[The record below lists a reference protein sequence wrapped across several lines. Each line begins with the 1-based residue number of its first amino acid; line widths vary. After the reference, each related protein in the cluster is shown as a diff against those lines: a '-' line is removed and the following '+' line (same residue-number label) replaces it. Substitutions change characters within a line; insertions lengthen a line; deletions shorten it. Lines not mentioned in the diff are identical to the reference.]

1 MKKVLFVL
9 IALAIC
15 CVLSEAASFRRKR
28 FLFGSDEVQELPELD
43 WNTVKF
49 QEMNFNAKEENIDQN
64 QLFDKVL
71 ECVKKCMQTI
81 NSDVEFRDKC
91 IAKVCDIY

>member
-1 MKKVLFVL
+1 MKKIVFLL
-9 IALAIC
+9 ITLAC
-15 CVLSEAASFRRKR
+15 FWALSEAASLRHKR
-28 FLFGSDEVQELPELD
+28 FLFGSDEVEELPELD

-49 QEMNFNAKEENIDQN
+49 QEVNFNAKEENFGQN
-64 QLFDKVL
+64 QLFEKVL

-81 NSDVEFRDKC
+81 NSDVDFRDKC